1 MLSLLARMQ
10 GRFIYFPRRYRSV
23 DLAQARATGVEEI
36 RFTTSQG
43 AQTAF
48 FWRKTDSG
56 SRWRNIWLV
65 FGGNGT
71 LALEWL
77 SFFVKFADPQSGV
90 LLVDYPGYGVCEGN
104 PDPRTIL
111 ENSQCALAAL
121 FAGRHWEFGTEA
133 LYAFGHSLGGAA
145 ALQFAVTHRVQ
156 KIVAISTFTTMDAMC
171 RATIRISLGNLL
183 QHRFDNMVSLKAILA
198 RKEAPEIYIF
208 HGESDELVPVE
219 MGRTLAQLDP
229 SRIRFV
235 AVPAARHNDVI
246 EKALPLGLRSALR
259 SY

>member
-1 MLSLLARMQ
+1 MVSLLARVQ
-10 GRFIYFPRRYRSV
+10 GRFIYFPRRYQSV
-23 DLAQARATGVEEI
+23 DLAQARASGVEEI

-48 FWRKTDSG
+48 FWRKTNSG
-56 SRWRNIWLV
+56 SRSQNIWLV

-77 SFFVKFADPQSGV
+77 SFFVNFGDPQSGV
-90 LLVDYPGYGVCEGN
+90 LLVDYPGYGVSEGN
-104 PDPRTIL
+104 PDPQTIL

-121 FAGRHWEFGTEA
+121 FASRHWEFGTEA

-145 ALQFAVTHRVQ
+145 AIQFAVKHRVR
-156 KIVAISTFTTMDAMC
+156 KIVAISTFTTMDAMV
-171 RATIRISLGNLL
+171 RATIRVSLGNLL
-183 QHRFDNMVSLKAILA
+183 QHRFNNMVSLKAILA
-198 RKEAPEIYIF
+198 RKEVPEIYIF

-229 SRIRFV
+229 KRIRFV
-235 AVPAARHNDVI
+235 AVPGAHHNDVI
-246 EKALPLGLRSALR
+246 EKALPWGLRSALR
-259 SY
+259 SS

>member
-1 MLSLLARMQ
+1 MLSLLARVQ
-10 GRFIYFPRRYRSV
+10 GRFIYFPRRYRTV
-23 DLAQARATGVEEI
+23 DLEQARANGVEELS
-36 RFTTSQG
+36 FTTSQG
-43 AQTAF
+43 EQTAF
-48 FWRKTDSG
+48 FWHKTESG
-56 SRWRNIWLV
+56 SALRNIWLV

-77 SFFVKFADPQSGV
+77 SFFVEFADPRSGV
-90 LLVDYPGYGVCEGN
+90 LLVDYPGYGVCEGE
-104 PDPRTIL
+104 PDPKTIL
-111 ENSQCALAAL
+111 ENSQTALAAL
-121 FAGRHWEFGTEA
+121 LANKRWKPGTNT
-133 LYAFGHSLGGAA
+133 LFAFGHSLGGAA
-145 ALQFAVTHRVQ
+145 AFQFAVTHRVE
-156 KIVAISTFTTMDAMC
+156 KIVAVSTFTTMDAMV
-171 RATIRISLGNLL
+171 RATIRISLGQLL

-208 HGESDELVPVE
+208 HGELDELVPVE

>member
-1 MLSLLARMQ
+1 MISILARVQ

-23 DLAQARATGVEEI
+23 DLWQAKANGVEEV

-43 AQTAF
+43 EQTAF
-48 FWRKTDSG
+48 FWRRTNSG
-56 SRWRNIWLV
+56 TQSRNLWLV

-77 SFFVKFADPQSGV
+77 SFFVEFADPHFGV
-90 LLVDYPGYGVCEGN
+90 LLVDYPGYGICEGN
-104 PDPRTIL
+104 PDPQTIL
-111 ENSQCALAAL
+111 ENSECALAAL
-121 FAGRHWEFGTEA
+121 LANKHWKSSTEA

-145 ALQFAVTHRVQ
+145 ALQFAVRHRVQ
-156 KIVAISTFTTMDAMC
+156 KIIAISTFTTMDAMV

-198 RKEAPEIYIF
+198 LKEAPEIYIF
-208 HGESDELVPVE
+208 HGEADELVPLE
-219 MGRTLAQLDP
+219 MGWTLAQLDP

-235 AVPAARHNDVI
+235 AVPFADHNDVI